1 MHEIDIGLVFSTSG
15 PYGALGRNAL
25 AGARMAID
33 ELAEEGALRINARHV
48 DPAGRPDLYQSM
60 TADLLAEGGIRHL
73 VGGITSWSRKDM
85 IPVLERHRAL
95 LWYPCP
101 YEGFEANDHVVYLGG
116 CPNQHLLPL
125 LERMIAAGHRRVFL
139 AGSNYVWGWETL
151 RVARERLSA
160 AGMEIV
166 GERYVPL
173 GERDCSRLI
182 AEIADK
188 GCDLVVNS
196 LIGPTNHG
204 FVQSLAQLKEIPQ
217 LISANQTEA
226 DLDEL
231 GTAANGMLS
240 IAPWFASYV
249 SEANRSFMARAAER
263 HQDGL
268 RVSCFFATSYA
279 AIQLLAR
286 GVLSA
291 QSDAPLRV
299 FDAVAGQPQKTV
311 LGPVSIDPVTRHTQ
325 LTPRLAVAQ
334 DGRFDVIES
343 FDTPVWPDPY
353 LAHARVRADEFSGA
367 ECTDRPI
374 ARRPNLK
381 VVT

>member
-1 MHEIDIGLVFSTSG
+1 MHEIDIGLVFSTTG

-25 AGARMAID
+25 AGARMAVD
-33 ELAEEGALRINARHV
+33 ELAQNGALRINARHV
-48 DPAGRPDLYQSM
+48 DPAGRPELYQSM
-60 TADLLAEGGIRHL
+60 TADLLAQGGIRHL

-125 LERMIAAGHRRVFL
+125 LERMIAAGYRRVFL

-173 GERDCSRLI
+173 GERDCSRLV
-182 AEIADK
+182 AEIAGK

-196 LIGPTNHG
+196 LIGPTNHS
-204 FVQSLAQLKEIPQ
+204 FVQSLAHLDQIPQ

-231 GTAANGMLS
+231 GPAADGMLS
-240 IAPWFASYV
+240 IAPWFASDV
-249 SEANRSFMARAAER
+249 TEGNRSFMGRAAER
-263 HQDGL
+263 HKDGL

-291 QSDAPLRV
+291 QSDTPLRV
-299 FDAVAGQPQKTV
+299 FDAVAGHSQQTV
-311 LGPVSIDPVTRHTQ
+311 LGPISIDPVTRHTQ

-334 DGRFDVIES
+334 DGRFDVVETFS
-343 FDTPVWPDPY
+343 APVWPDPY
-353 LAHARVRADEFSGA
+353 LTHANLKTDDLSGA
-367 ECTDRPI
+367 GCSDMHRM
-374 ARRPNLK
+374 RRPNLK